1 MKNTNSAKKFLSIIF
16 SVIFMVSG
24 VFLCSCTKYS
34 KGKFCEENTEWVS
47 DKLTIETKG
56 FHYVFGKQKT
66 DYNEIEVLV
75 DIFQPNRRGGIF
87 LVSDFD
93 DDFIKEVK
101 NDIETKI
108 TSIELNRKIRD
119 YISEKGIKEAYLF
132 TFDYK
137 ASPDRVEFKIEKDNY
152 SETVG
157 QESRVGETWVLTRHD
172 LPQE

>member
-1 MKNTNSAKKFLSIIF
+1 MKNTNSVKKILSAIF
-16 SVIFMVSG
+16 SVTFVICSI
-24 VFLCSCTKYS
+24 FLCSCTKYS

-47 DKLTIETKG
+47 DELTIETKG

-93 DDFIKEVK
+93 DDFIREVK

-152 SETVG
+152 FETVG
-157 QESRVGETWVLTRHD
+157 QESRVGETWVLTRKD
-172 LPQE
+172 LS